1 MAFIPEHLIEE
12 VRLAS
17 EIVDVVSDY
26 VTLKKR
32 GQNYF
37 GLCPFHAE
45 KTGSFSVNPEK
56 QIFHC
61 FGCGVGGNVFT
72 FIMKEAGVSFPEAV
86 RILARRAGITIPEPD
101 EIDPQGAQEREALFY
116 ACEMAAEFFTER
128 LWSPEGEKARDYL
141 LQRDFHE
148 KEIREFGLGYAPDAW
163 SALHDHAISRGMKAD
178 VLEKAGLLNRRD
190 SGGYYDRFRDRLMF
204 PIYNLSGKVIAFG
217 GRKLS
222 GDDSV
227 PKYVNSPETP
237 IYHKSQVLYGLFQA
251 RDHIRDAKTAIFVE
265 GYTDVM
271 RLVSEGFRNTVATS
285 GTALTEQQARL
296 IRRYTN
302 RVVMLYDSDTA
313 GAAATMRGADVLVEQ
328 GLDVRVGELEEGE
341 DPDSFLRK
349 HGADALQQRLA
360 EALPLLDFKTRSLP
374 FLRGKEAYAEKLH
387 SLIATLAR
395 IQDGVERQ
403 EKIHF
408 YAEKMNIDEEMLWD
422 EVRRLRKL
430 QRSRRQ
436 GEMRRQQHSLQE
448 SVQLRTGKASYA
460 DKSKAVEEELVRIM
474 IQNHE
479 VIAFI
484 RSFMQVT
491 DFYHDT
497 FRLIATLLYEL
508 DENNLRPE
516 PEDLIHYFTDEEAG
530 AFVSKVVLH
539 EPRFEGISQ
548 DDYRRAADCLA
559 KLQRLMLET
568 RIDEL
573 REQIREREKSG
584 GDSSELAM
592 ELYELTMQ
600 RKQIKAENFIVE

>member
-1 MAFIPEHLIEE
+1 MAFIPEHLVEE
-12 VRLAS
+12 VRQAS
-17 EIVDVVSDY
+17 EIVDVVSEY

-45 KTGSFSVNPEK
+45 KTGSFSVHPDK

-61 FGCGVGGNVFT
+61 FGCGAGGNVFT
-72 FIMKEAGVSFPEAV
+72 FIMKETGVSFPEAV
-86 RILARRAGITIPEPD
+86 RILARRAGIAIPEPD
-101 EIDPQGAQEREALFY
+101 ELDGGSQEREALFY
-116 ACEMAAEFFTER
+116 ACEMAADFFVQR
-128 LWSPEGEKARDYL
+128 LWSPEGEKARAYL
-141 LQRDFHE
+141 EQREFRE
-148 KEIREFGLGYAPDAW
+148 KDIRDFGLGYAPAEW
-163 SALHDHAISRGMKAD
+163 SALHDYALSKGMKAD
-178 VLEKAGLLNRRD
+178 VLQKAGLLNKRD
-190 SGGYYDRFRDRLMF
+190 SGGFYDRFRDRLMF

-217 GRKLS
+217 GRKLD

-227 PKYVNSPETP
+227 PKYVNSPETD
-237 IYHKSQVLYGLFQA
+237 IYHKSNVLYGLFQA
-251 RDHIRDAKTAIFVE
+251 RDHIRDAKVAVFVE

-285 GTALTEQQARL
+285 GTALTELQARL
-296 IRRYTN
+296 IRRYTD

-328 GLDVRVGELEEGE
+328 GVDVRVGELEEGE

-349 HGADALQQRLA
+349 YGSDALQQRLA
-360 EALPLLDFKTRSLP
+360 YALPLLDYKTRSLP
-374 FLRGKEAYAEKLH
+374 HLRGKEAYAEKLH
-387 SLIATLAR
+387 SLIATLSR

-408 YAEKMNIDEEMLWD
+408 YAEKMKIDEEMLWD

-430 QRSRRQ
+430 QRSRRS
-436 GEMRRQQHSLQE
+436 GEQRRRDAGATSIMLPA
-448 SVQLRTGKASYA
+448 GKSSYA
-460 DKSKAVEEELVRIM
+460 EKSRVVEEELVRIM

-479 VIAFI
+479 TVAFI

-491 DFYHDT
+491 DFYHDSY
-497 FRLIATLLYEL
+497 RMIASLLYEL
-508 DENNLRPE
+508 DENNVRLE
-516 PEDLIHYFTDEEAG
+516 PEDLIHYFPDQEAG
-530 AFVSKVVLH
+530 EFVSKVVLH
-539 EPRFEGISQ
+539 EPRFEGIAQ

-573 REQIREREKSG
+573 REQIRDREKSG
-584 GDSSELAM
+584 GDSSELAT